1 MYTVIDMTGAVK
13 LSISPKFHKFIIL
26 YLYRHYRYRLTR
38 VVPDKGPLNGCV
50 CVVKNG
56 KNMINSVPVDLKARK
71 AAVSSTDDTN
81 G

>member
-1 MYTVIDMTGAVK
+1 
-13 LSISPKFHKFIIL
+13 
-26 YLYRHYRYRLTR
+26 
-38 VVPDKGPLNGCV
+38 
-50 CVVKNG
+50 VVKNG